1 MLDVIIR
8 DIDREKAG
16 NIALYL
22 KEMNDLVFL
31 VTIGKGP
38 FISSAIVTTKSES
51 TQKGEVSENDFKA
64 KFSGQMN
71 GEWIQSAHFELFAGS
86 NCIISITHSITDDAP
101 IMMRVLINSDGE
113 IMARKELEKGFKRAV
128 SHQANQW
135 MRDPKEL
142 MIENSDHLDIEEEVA
157 IDSQEFNH
165 NQSSDVQSGADEN
178 VSKVTQNEISL
189 DIHDLSQRIR
199 TSIIEVHDMINL
211 LNEMT
216 YDFTRGA
223 APNFSGKKLEEQELE
238 NGAKVELIDA
248 EENGYTITFRKGSLE
263 DISEVSFFLEQK
275 GELIFS
281 IYFSSLGN
289 GKITTNGRNAEQLLS
304 RIEREIKA

>member
-8 DIDREKAG
+8 DIDLEKAG

-135 MRDPKEL
+135 MRDTKEL

-223 APNFSGKKLEEQELE
+223 APNFSEKNWKSKNWKMAQ
-238 NGAKVELIDA
+238 
-248 EENGYTITFRKGSLE
+248 R
-263 DISEVSFFLEQK
+263 
-275 GELIFS
+275 
-281 IYFSSLGN
+281 
-289 GKITTNGRNAEQLLS
+289 
-304 RIEREIKA
+304 

>member
-71 GEWIQSAHFELFAGS
+71 EEWIQSAHFELFAGS

-101 IMMRVLINSDGE
+101 IMMRVVLNSDGE

-165 NQSSDVQSGADEN
+165 NQSSDV
-178 VSKVTQNEISL
+178 
-189 DIHDLSQRIR
+189 
-199 TSIIEVHDMINL
+199 
-211 LNEMT
+211 
-216 YDFTRGA
+216 
-223 APNFSGKKLEEQELE
+223 
-238 NGAKVELIDA
+238 
-248 EENGYTITFRKGSLE
+248 
-263 DISEVSFFLEQK
+263 
-275 GELIFS
+275 
-281 IYFSSLGN
+281 
-289 GKITTNGRNAEQLLS
+289 
-304 RIEREIKA
+304 